1 MRGASFNNGHDLPT
15 TNCREYGCRFEFLLV
30 GLSSLL
36 RVKGTVGLTKNIQF
50 WPDPRLSGLSD
61 RKWLELFS
69 QVV

>member
-1 MRGASFNNGHDLPT
+1 MQI
-15 TNCREYGCRFEFLLV
+15 EFLLV

-36 RVKGTVGLTKNIQF
+36 HVKRTVGLTKNIQF
-50 WPDPRLSGLSD
+50 WLDPRLSGLSD